1 MQGLGNQNNPLA
13 ARMQGVRTAR
23 DGSAGQGTGTPST
36 VTHVIEGKVKF
47 VAFNDERGNQAVAMY
62 FEVGGQLYAA
72 ADTVQWCN
80 RLMPATDW
88 LAKAV
93 ADHEKRTSPVRIPK
107 EDTVD
112 VMDESGNG
120 DEDPTS

>member
-1 MQGLGNQNNPLA
+1 MSLGNQNSPLS

-23 DGSAGQGTGTPST
+23 DGSAGQGTGSPST
-36 VTHVIEGKVKF
+36 VTHVMEGKVKF
-47 VAFNDERGNQAVAMY
+47 VGFNDERGNPVTAMY

-72 ADTVQWCN
+72 ADTVQWCS

-88 LAKAV
+88 LAKAI
-93 ADHEKRTSPVRIPK
+93 AEHEKRSAPVSIPK

-112 VMDESGNG
+112 VMDEGN
-120 DEDPTS
+120 DEDPSS